1 MAETTLEEI
10 RRLNFEDLLWV
21 IFIILA
27 ILDIVGDR
35 KQKEYLRSSN
45 IQKAKDAKRIY
56 ITIVVITV
64 LLYLYFVARNYY
76 FYKLSIHTEDERI
89 EFIRYIGSIA
99 LLGGSFLLLYYQV
112 NTKISEG
119 GAII

>member
-1 MAETTLEEI
+1 M
-10 RRLNFEDLLWV
+10 NFEDLLWV

-99 LLGGSFLLLYYQV
+99 LLGGSFFLLYYQV

-119 GAII
+119 GAVI